1 MDDATWLDAPLLAG
15 GKLDG
20 NASRHGFIG
29 MAPPV
34 MPAGDAVEDGDRRHA
49 LGARCRKRSRAA
61 KAVAVLDNHGGH
73 DEVDQKL
80 GQPEP
85 VAVPAGVDFLDLA
98 GDRGTMLIGEA
109 AQTLHLAP
117 EVVAL
122 VMD

>member
-1 MDDATWLDAPLLAG
+1 
-15 GKLDG
+15 
-20 NASRHGFIG
+20 
-29 MAPPV
+29 
-34 MPAGDAVEDGDRRHA
+34 
-49 LGARCRKRSRAA
+49 
-61 KAVAVLDNHGGH
+61 VLDNHGGH